1 MCMSGTEY
9 IEEFDE
15 LYKEMY
21 SSLHKVFPILSFSYS
36 KKGFDVVLTSLD
48 MEKVTKADIVVF
60 NGKSK
65 QYRIFKYVSGDN
77 NTGMVFKCE
86 DVALTI
92 RKQEFLWSQLPLS

>member
-1 MCMSGTEY
+1 MNNMA
-9 IEEFDE
+9 EFDE
-15 LYKEMY
+15 LYKELY
-21 SSLHKVFPILSFSYS
+21 SSFFKEFLILSFSYS

-77 NTGMVFKCE
+77 DTGMVFKCG
-86 DVALTI
+86 DITLTI
-92 RKQEFLWSQLPLS
+92 RKQEFLWSE